1 MSNGSARSSGELRS
15 RQARSHSRGLGL
27 LFAAGLATVGGC
39 HHATLHERSD
49 LQAELSTVTAEDL
62 LSLAVSHARSGD
74 LLRAEQYLS
83 AARQRGHDEGAVVY
97 WLVRVCVAASR
108 YRSALIH
115 AASYLRKHPSDWP
128 LRFVVASIHE
138 ALGDLDRAESE
149 LERIVRA
156 EPSMP
161 LAHYR
166 LAMLYR
172 DRVDEVDRAKLHL
185 EQYLELTPEGPH
197 AAEVRSALIEIDDA
211 SKGPRLL
218 PYPGMGSVGEE
229 VAP

>member
-1 MSNGSARSSGELRS
+1 MSNGSPRSSGALRP
-15 RQARSHSRGLGL
+15 RQAQSRSLRLSL
-27 LFAAGLATVGGC
+27 LFAAGFVTVGGC

-49 LQAELSTVTAEDL
+49 LQAELSAVTAEDL

-83 AARQRGHDEGAVVY
+83 AARQRGHDEEAVVY

-108 YRSALIH
+108 YRSDLGKSAG
-115 AASYLRKHPSDWP
+115 YLREHPSDWP

-138 ALGDLDRAESE
+138 ALGDLDRAQSE

-156 EPSMP
+156 EPSIP

-172 DRVDEVDRAKLHL
+172 DREGARAMLHL
-185 EQYLELTPEGPH
+185 EQYLVLNPEGPH
-197 AAEVRSALIEIDDA
+197 AAEVRSAMSEIVDV
-211 SKGPRLL
+211 SKGPRLIAH
-218 PYPGMGSVGEE
+218 PRAGNVGEGM
-229 VAP
+229 VP